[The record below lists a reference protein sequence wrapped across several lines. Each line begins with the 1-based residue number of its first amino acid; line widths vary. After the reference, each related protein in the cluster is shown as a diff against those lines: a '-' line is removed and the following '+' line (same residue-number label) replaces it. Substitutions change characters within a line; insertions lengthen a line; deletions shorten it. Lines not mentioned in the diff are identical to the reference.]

1 MRDLWTALARN
12 AKAAKWRVRFPTLSV
27 AYRQFA
33 AERSDEGRKRL
44 IFELARQEGS
54 SYQLDQLKDVIDEL
68 RAWQC
73 FVLFMTEGLFGQ
85 VFTREQVAELAGRPV
100 AEVHDVCGSVK
111 FIRVRSHLTG

>member
-1 MRDLWTALARN
+1 MH
-12 AKAAKWRVRFPTLSV
+12 FPTLSV

-85 VFTREQVAELAGRPV
+85 VFTREQVAELTGRPV

-111 FIRVRSHLTG
+111 FIRVRSHLIG